1 MNLSVMIIADDEGQR
16 FLRIRTEKSAP
27 LYASLE
33 NVLQP
38 GVYYYDIVGPKLTI
52 NWETPAGELQGAQ
65 LTLKKRSQPN
75 PDSYSL
81 IYGTLSDPSQ
91 HQFPTLET
99 LPHAHPPPPVVTT
112 GTRTLDLNIRP
123 SPCNSP
129 ANVSL
134 TFAKNPAIHAP
145 ELDFPHLDYISPLM
159 LPPPPCGPCK
169 NLNPA
174 AAAPVTQA
182 HFVPVSDVDM
192 DYLLNNQPLTDLGF
206 RDTFEQ
212 TMSRRDTTFP
222 KLQGEP
228 SHRVGSPSLGLN
240 KPQFAATSHVLQKEG
255 VRNEGACALPQGK
268 LSFSNLGAQEP
279 KEHDESYVDVGGVSS
294 SNSSNGPCGGDY
306 IPHNHP
312 MLIRFCNN
320 PSTASTPSPSTPS
333 PGFPSA
339 TTSSCATTTTASG
352 RQRLGAQMF
361 GSVSPDSNSEFPED
375 SSVFSDSFQGA
386 ERDNS
391 GAGSDYMPHSFIQK
405 QCEQML
411 QRSASVPVFPALL
424 SMESDSSLMASSLN
438 EKSHSVGGGIEEGVY
453 VNHTVHHTKLIT
465 DEAEPMEEQSL
476 QVENGSWD
484 PTSGSSTPSLDTTR
498 PPPCSYSSPFVGHS
512 VAFVPSG
519 SAPHQYFVLD
529 HQGGS
534 PQVGLRDTS
543 PATADDGGYMDMS
556 GSGRDAPM
564 RSLQLDNG
572 NLSPPVA
579 RTSLP
584 AFLRLDSLPVDCTPS
599 LDSDAEMELSL
610 DSGMRKMSAPDLTSS
625 ASQPHLQPRNR
636 RPIPE
641 MMLTSCFEDPSLT
654 GHYTYI
660 DPQSVPDHPDN
671 DAADAK
677 SAPGS
682 GAAPSL
688 ARRRRPADRAA
699 PHRELSDSELQQV
712 AGWCP
717 TVTERTIEST
727 MSRHVN
733 EDGNFI
739 VWRYSTGGKY
749 VISVSHLRTVRHYA
763 VYETE
768 ERDGEIYFYIFPRGF
783 RSRSL
788 AALVAHYQSNSMS
801 EPTKTFRTPEGEVRR
816 SGSSRLSH
824 VRLRKPLTVRY
835 GQESSRTKH

>member
-1 MNLSVMIIADDEGQR
+1 MELYVMNLSVMIIADDEGQR

-145 ELDFPHLDYISPLM
+145 ELDF
-159 LPPPPCGPCK
+159 
-169 NLNPA
+169 
-174 AAAPVTQA
+174 A

-405 QCEQML
+405 Q
-411 QRSASVPVFPALL
+411 
-424 SMESDSSLMASSLN
+424 
-438 EKSHSVGGGIEEGVY
+438 
-453 VNHTVHHTKLIT
+453 
-465 DEAEPMEEQSL
+465 
-476 QVENGSWD
+476 W
-484 PTSGSSTPSLDTTR
+484 
-498 PPPCSYSSPFVGHS
+498 HS

-534 PQVGLRDTS
+534 PQVGLRDTA

-610 DSGMRKMSAPDLTSS
+610 DS
-625 ASQPHLQPRNR
+625 
-636 RPIPE
+636 
-641 MMLTSCFEDPSLT
+641 
-654 GHYTYI
+654 
-660 DPQSVPDHPDN
+660 
-671 DAADAK
+671 
-677 SAPGS
+677 
-682 GAAPSL
+682 
-688 ARRRRPADRAA
+688 DRAA

-749 VISVSHLRTVRHYA
+749 VISV
-763 VYETE
+763 
-768 ERDGEIYFYIFPRGF
+768 